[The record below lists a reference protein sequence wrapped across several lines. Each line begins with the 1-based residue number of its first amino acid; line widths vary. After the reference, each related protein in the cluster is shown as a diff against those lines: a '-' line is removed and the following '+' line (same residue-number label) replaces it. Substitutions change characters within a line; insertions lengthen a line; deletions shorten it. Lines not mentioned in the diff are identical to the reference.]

1 MGLYFNPK
9 RLVDC
14 RAKKIN
20 EFIPYGIPGEVTA
33 LDLSQEN
40 YEIQIEY
47 NQFSTSFFNQIFE
60 KNRISVLTDTGE
72 DSKLG
77 RSSFTYFKM

>member
-1 MGLYFNPK
+1 MKLILFFNSK

-40 YEIQIEY
+40 YEIEK
-47 NQFSTSFFNQIFE
+47 FLEKIFE
-60 KNRISVLTDTGE
+60 KNSKISL
-72 DSKLG
+72 
-77 RSSFTYFKM
+77 

>member
-1 MGLYFNPK
+1 MYKFVIHG

-33 LDLSQEN
+33 LDLSQE
-40 YEIQIEY
+40 
-47 NQFSTSFFNQIFE
+47 T
-60 KNRISVLTDTGE
+60 
-72 DSKLG
+72 
-77 RSSFTYFKM
+77 

>member
-1 MGLYFNPK
+1 MKKIIFLNPK

-40 YEIQIEY
+40 YEIKVNIP
-47 NQFSTSFFNQIFE
+47 NF
-60 KNRISVLTDTGE
+60 
-72 DSKLG
+72 
-77 RSSFTYFKM
+77 